1 MRKSYLL
8 AAAALLVAAS
18 CQKNDNASSVEGIKY
33 NPIDVVLSAAIE
45 GVDTKVSYTEDANV
59 LKAAWKAN
67 DKISL
72 VALDADG
79 KALSNDVFETTTAGA
94 SAKFSGTY
102 SNPKGAVMV
111 SVFYPALTEGKGTEA
126 EPWHSKKREGTGL
139 SDASNTPLLYDV
151 VKGKDAISVS
161 AEYQLQ
167 RSNGDLSNV
176 DEAVVM
182 HGKITDFSALVANDV
197 NVTLKSI
204 CYVVKVT
211 AKVPSGCDHLTQIEL
226 NTTNSTSDT
235 PMGFTGWTR
244 LNDEFGIKSGNKS
257 SNYAVG
263 LGKTFRSAGSPL
275 GTGVSPDGSG
285 NVVAYIIGYTGAP
298 RVLPSGTV
306 LAIEAGY
313 SSVSD
318 KFNATKTLAKDI
330 SLEPGKMYRINA
342 TLSEVTT

>member
-8 AAAALLVAAS
+8 VAAALLVAAS
-18 CQKNDNASSVEGIKY
+18 CQKNDNASSVEEIKY

-59 LKAAWKAN
+59 LKAAWKAG

-72 VALDADG
+72 VAIDASQNI
-79 KALSNDVFETTTAGA
+79 LSNDVFETTTAGA

-126 EPWHSKKREGTGL
+126 EPWHVKKREGTGL
-139 SDASNTPLLYDV
+139 SDPKPLLYDV
-151 VKGKDAISVS
+151 VKEQPFISVHS
-161 AEYQLQ
+161 MYQLQ
-167 RSNGDLSNV
+167 RGNGDLSNV

-182 HGKITDFSALVANDV
+182 QGKITDFPALVAGDV
-197 NVTLKSI
+197 NVTLESI
-204 CYVVKVT
+204 CYVIKVT
-211 AKVPSGCDHLTQIEL
+211 AKVPSGHDIINVDFSAYNSSYFPALT
-226 NTTNSTSDT
+226 
-235 PMGFTGWTR
+235 FYGWTYANDKFGKFA
-244 LNDEFGIKSGNKS
+244 LNAFTYCN
-257 SNYAVG
+257 VG
-263 LGKTFRSAGSPL
+263 LGAMFQSEGSKY

-285 NVVAYIIGYTGAP
+285 NIVAYIIGYTGNTFT
-298 RVLPSGTV
+298 LPSGTV
-306 LAIEAGY
+306 LTIKAR
-313 SSVSD
+313 SSSTYFED
-318 KFNATKTLAKDI
+318 IKILSSDI

>member
-8 AAAALLVAAS
+8 VAAALLVAAS

-33 NPIDVVLSAAIE
+33 NPVDVVLSAAIE

-79 KALSNDVFETTTAGA
+79 NALSNDVFETTTAGA

-102 SNPKGAVMV
+102 SNPAGAVMV
-111 SVFYPALTEGKGTEA
+111 SVFYPALTEGKGSEA

-139 SDASNTPLLYDV
+139 SDPTPLLYDV
-151 VKGKDAISVS
+151 VKGKKNISV
-161 AEYQLQ
+161 AVTYQLQ
-167 RSNGDLSNV
+167 RGNGDLSNV

-182 HGKITDFSALVANDV
+182 RGKITDFSALVANDV
-197 NVTLKSI
+197 NVTLNSI

-211 AKVPSGCDHLTQIEL
+211 AKVPSGCDHLTKIEL
-226 NTTNSTSDT
+226 NTTNSTSNT
-235 PMGFTGWTR
+235 PMGFNTWT
-244 LNDEFGIKSGNKS
+244 LLDDKFGIRYGNS
-257 SNYAVG
+257 WRYYAVG
-263 LGKTFRSAGSPL
+263 LGTTFRSPGSSL

-285 NVVAYIIGYTGAP
+285 NIVAYIIGYTGAP
-298 RVLPSGTV
+298 CVLPSGTV
-306 LAIEAGY
+306 LAVEAGY
-313 SSVSD
+313 GTIPS
-318 KFNATKTLAKDI
+318 KFKATKTLAKDI
-330 SLEPGKMYRINA
+330 SLEPGKMYRVNV
-342 TLSEVTT
+342 TLTE

>member
-8 AAAALLVAAS
+8 VAAALLVAAS

-59 LKAAWKAN
+59 LKAAWKAH

-72 VALDADG
+72 VALDASG
-79 KALSNDVFETTTAGA
+79 NALSNDVFETTTAGA

-139 SDASNTPLLYDV
+139 SDASNTPLLHSV
-151 VKGKDAISVS
+151 VKGKTNISVYPT
-161 AEYQLQ
+161 YQLQ
-167 RSNGDLSNV
+167 RGNGDMSNV

-182 HGKITDFSALVANDV
+182 RGKITDFPALVANDV

-244 LNDEFGIKSGNKS
+244 LNDKFGIRFGNS
-257 SNYAVG
+257 RRNCAVG
-263 LGKTFRSAGSPL
+263 LGATFRSAGSSL
-275 GTGVSPDGSG
+275 GAGVSPDGSG
-285 NVVAYIIGYTGAP
+285 NIVAYIIGYTGEP

-313 SSVSD
+313 GSVPD
-318 KFNATKTLAKDI
+318 KFNATKTLATDI
-330 SLEPGKMYRINA
+330 SLEPGKMYRINV
-342 TLSEVTT
+342 TLN

>member
-8 AAAALLVAAS
+8 VAAALLVAAS

-72 VALDADG
+72 VALDASG

-102 SNPKGAVMV
+102 SNPDGAVMV
-111 SVFYPALTEGKGTEA
+111 SVFYPALTEGKGTET
-126 EPWHSKKREGTGL
+126 EPWHVKKREGTGL
-139 SDASNTPLLYDV
+139 SDPTPLLYDV
-151 VKGKDAISVS
+151 VKGKEAISVS
-161 AEYQLQ
+161 ASYQLQ
-167 RSNGDLSNV
+167 RGNGDLSNV

-226 NTTNSTSDT
+226 NTTNSTSAT

-244 LNDEFGIKSGNKS
+244 LNDKFGIRFGNS
-257 SNYAVG
+257 RRNCAVG
-263 LGKTFRSAGSPL
+263 LGATFRSAGSSL

-285 NVVAYIIGYTGAP
+285 NIVAYIIGYTGEP

-313 SSVSD
+313 GSVPD
-318 KFNATKTLAKDI
+318 KFNATKTLATDI
-330 SLEPGKMYRINA
+330 SLEPGKMYRVNV
-342 TLSEVTT
+342 TLN

>member
-8 AAAALLVAAS
+8 VAAALLVAAS
-18 CQKNDNASSVEGIKY
+18 CQKNDNAPSVEGIKY
-33 NPIDVVLSAAIE
+33 NPVDVVLSAAIE

-72 VALDADG
+72 VALDASG
-79 KALSNDVFETTTAGA
+79 NALSNDVFETNTAGA

-111 SVFYPALTEGKGTEA
+111 SVFYPALTEGKGTDT

-139 SDASNTPLLYDV
+139 SDASNTPLLHSV
-151 VKGKDAISVS
+151 VKGKTNISVYPT
-161 AEYQLQ
+161 YQLQ
-167 RSNGDLSNV
+167 RGNGDMSNV

-182 HGKITDFSALVANDV
+182 RGKITDFSALVANDV

-211 AKVPSGCDHLTQIEL
+211 AKVPSGCDHLTRINL
-226 NTTNSTSDT
+226 IATNGTST
-235 PMGFTGWTR
+235 PMGITGWTR
-244 LNDEFGIKSGNKS
+244 LNDEFGIRSGNKS

-263 LGKTFRSAGSPL
+263 LGKTFRSAGSSL

-285 NVVAYIIGYTGAP
+285 NIVAYIIGYTGEP

-313 SSVSD
+313 GSVSD
-318 KFNATKTLAKDI
+318 KFNATKTLATDI
-330 SLEPGKMYRINA
+330 SLAPGKMYRVNV
-342 TLSEVTT
+342 TLN

>member
-8 AAAALLVAAS
+8 VAAALLVAAS

-33 NPIDVVLSAAIE
+33 NPVDVVLSAAIE

-59 LKAAWKAN
+59 LKAAWKAG

-72 VALDADG
+72 VAIDASQNI
-79 KALSNDVFETTTAGA
+79 LSNDVFEATTAGA
-94 SAKFSGTY
+94 SAKFSGKY

-111 SVFYPALTEGKGTEA
+111 SVFYPALTEGEGTA
-126 EPWHSKKREGTGL
+126 EKPWQSKKREGIGL
-139 SDASNTPLLYDV
+139 KDNKEPLLYNLK
-151 VKGKDAISVS
+151 KGNSFISVS

-182 HGKITDFSALVANDV
+182 HGKITDFPALVAGDV

-211 AKVPSGCDHLTQIEL
+211 AKVPSGHDHLTRIEL
-226 NTTNSTSDT
+226 STTSSTSAA
-235 PMGFTGWTR
+235 PMGFSGWTR

-257 SNYAVG
+257 SDYAVG
-263 LGKTFRSAGSPL
+263 LGTTFRSPGSSL

-285 NVVAYIIGYTGAP
+285 NVVAYIIGYTGKP
-298 RVLPSGTV
+298 CVLPSGTV

-313 SSVSD
+313 GSVPD
-318 KFNATKTLAKDI
+318 KFNATKTLATDI
-330 SLEPGKMYRINA
+330 SLEPGKMYRVNV
-342 TLSEVTT
+342 TLN

>member
-8 AAAALLVAAS
+8 VAAALLVAAS

-59 LKAAWKAN
+59 LKAAWKAH

-72 VALDADG
+72 VALDASG

-102 SNPKGAVMV
+102 SNPDGAVMV
-111 SVFYPALTEGKGTEA
+111 SVFYPALTEGKGTET
-126 EPWHSKKREGTGL
+126 EPWHVKKREGTGL
-139 SDASNTPLLYDV
+139 SDPTPLLYDV
-151 VKGKDAISVS
+151 VKGKDAISVFAS
-161 AEYQLQ
+161 YQLQ
-167 RSNGDLSNV
+167 RGNGDLSNV

-226 NTTNSTSDT
+226 NTTNSTSAT

-244 LNDEFGIKSGNKS
+244 LNDKFGIRFGNS
-257 SNYAVG
+257 LRNCAVG
-263 LGKTFRSAGSPL
+263 LGTTFRSAGSSL

-285 NVVAYIIGYTGAP
+285 NIVAYIIGYTGEP
-298 RVLPSGTV
+298 RVLPSETV

-313 SSVSD
+313 GSVSD
-318 KFNATKTLAKDI
+318 KFNATKTLTEDI
-330 SLEPGKMYRINA
+330 SLEPGKMYRANV
-342 TLSEVTT
+342 TLSE

>member
-8 AAAALLVAAS
+8 VAGALLVAAS

-33 NPIDVVLSAAIE
+33 NPVDVVLSAAIE

-59 LKAAWKAN
+59 LKAAWKAG

-72 VALDADG
+72 VAIDADG
-79 KALSNDVFETTTAGA
+79 NALSNDVFETTTAGA

-102 SNPKGAVMV
+102 SNPDGAVMV
-111 SVFYPALTEGKGTEA
+111 SVIYPALTEGKGTET
-126 EPWHSKKREGTGL
+126 EPWQSKKREGTGL
-139 SDASNTPLLYDV
+139 TDPKPLLYDV
-151 VKGKDAISVS
+151 VKKQTYIIVRPL
-161 AEYQLQ
+161 YQLQ
-167 RSNGDLSNV
+167 RGNGDMSNV

-182 HGKITDFSALVANDV
+182 HGKITDFSALAAGDV

-211 AKVPSGCDHLTQIEL
+211 ANVPGGCAHLTRINL
-226 NTTNSTSDT
+226 NTSNSASPT

-244 LNDEFGIKSGNKS
+244 LGDMFGISYGNS
-257 SNYAVG
+257 QFYCEVG
-263 LGKTFRSAGSPL
+263 LGTEFQSGGSSL
-275 GTGVSPDGSG
+275 GTGVSPDGTG

-298 RVLPSGTV
+298 CVLPSGTV

-313 SSVSD
+313 DTIPS
-318 KFNATKTLAKDI
+318 KFKATKTLSEDI
-330 SLEPGKMYRINA
+330 SLEPGKMYRVNV
-342 TLSEVTT
+342 TLSE

>member
-8 AAAALLVAAS
+8 VAGALLVAAS

-33 NPIDVVLSAAIE
+33 NPVDVVLSAAIE

-59 LKAAWKAN
+59 LKAAWKAG

-72 VALDADG
+72 VAIDADG

-102 SNPKGAVMV
+102 SNPDGAVMV
-111 SVFYPALTEGKGTEA
+111 SVIYPALTEGEGTA
-126 EPWHSKKREGTGL
+126 EKPWQSKNREGTGL
-139 SDASNTPLLYDV
+139 SDPKPLLYDV
-151 VKGKDAISVS
+151 EKKQPFIIVRPL
-161 AEYQLQ
+161 YQLQ
-167 RSNGDLSNV
+167 RGNGDMSNV

-182 HGKITDFSALVANDV
+182 HGKITDFSALAAGNV

-211 AKVPSGCDHLTQIEL
+211 ANVPSGYAHLTGIKL
-226 NTTNSTSDT
+226 NATN

-244 LNDEFGIKSGNKS
+244 LGDMFGISCGNPQL
-257 SNYAVG
+257 YCEVG
-263 LGKTFRSAGSPL
+263 LGTAFQSGGSSL

-285 NVVAYIIGYTGAP
+285 NIVAYIIGYTGEP
-298 RVLPSGTV
+298 CVLPSGTV
-306 LAIEAGY
+306 LEIKAGY
-313 SSVSD
+313 DSNSS

-330 SLEPGKMYRINA
+330 SLEPGKMYRVNV
-342 TLSEVTT
+342 TLSE

>member
-8 AAAALLVAAS
+8 VAAALLVAAS

-59 LKAAWKAN
+59 LKAAWKAG

-72 VALDADG
+72 VAIDASQNI
-79 KALSNDVFETTTAGA
+79 LSNDVFEATTAGA

-102 SNPKGAVMV
+102 SNPDGAVMV
-111 SVFYPALTEGKGTEA
+111 SVFYPALTEGEGTVEK
-126 EPWHSKKREGTGL
+126 PWQSKKREGIGL
-139 SDASNTPLLYDV
+139 KDNKEPLLYNLK
-151 VKGKDAISVS
+151 KGNSFISVS

-182 HGKITDFSALVANDV
+182 HGKITDFPALVAGDV

-204 CYVVKVT
+204 CYVIKVT
-211 AKVPSGCDHLTQIEL
+211 AKVPSGHDIIDVDFSAYNSSYFPALT
-226 NTTNSTSDT
+226 
-235 PMGFTGWTR
+235 FYGWTYANDKFGKFA
-244 LNDEFGIKSGNKS
+244 LNVFTYCN
-257 SNYAVG
+257 VG
-263 LGKTFRSAGSPL
+263 LGAMFQSEGSKY

-285 NVVAYIIGYTGAP
+285 NIVAYIIGYTGAP
-298 RVLPSGTV
+298 FVLPSGTA
-306 LAIEAGY
+306 LTIKAR
-313 SSVSD
+313 SSSTYFED
-318 KFNATKTLAKDI
+318 IKILSSDI

-342 TLSEVTT
+342 TLSEATT